1 MEAEKDVLLE
11 KMEAD
16 TGKMGQER
24 EGILV
29 IDRDQSTFLGDH

>member
-1 MEAEKDVLLE
+1 MEAEKDVSLE
-11 KMEAD
+11 KMEVD
-16 TGKMGQER
+16 TGKMGQEW